1 MNIEKLVKKAK
12 RGDKNSF
19 VNLMNFYE
27 KDMFN
32 ISKYMLGGNNES
44 IYDVV
49 QETIITAYENVENL
63 RNINAFKS
71 WLIKIL
77 INKCKT
83 ELSKSNKI
91 TYLNEDIEIKYNE
104 NPFEKVELLDL
115 VSKLPEEFKTVI
127 VLFYFNDLPYKE
139 IAEILDI
146 SEGTVKSR
154 LFRAKSKL
162 QKMLYKKEEINCERL

>member
-32 ISKYMLGGNNES
+32 VSKYMLGGNNES

-49 QETIITAYENVENL
+49 QETIITAYEKVENL

-83 ELSKSNKI
+83 ELSKSNNI

-104 NPFEKVELLDL
+104 NPYEKVELLDL
-115 VSKLPEEFKTVI
+115 ASKNAL
-127 VLFYFNDLPYKE
+127 
-139 IAEILDI
+139 
-146 SEGTVKSR
+146 
-154 LFRAKSKL
+154 
-162 QKMLYKKEEINCERL
+162 

>member
-1 MNIEKLVKKAK
+1 MDIEKLVKKAK
-12 RGDKNSF
+12 RGDKDSF
-19 VNLMNFYE
+19 IKLMNFYE

-32 ISKYMLGGNNES
+32 VSKYMLGGNNES

-49 QETIITAYENVENL
+49 QETIITAYEKIENL
-63 RNINAFKS
+63 RNVHAFKS

-83 ELSKSNKI
+83 ELSKSNNI
-91 TYLNEDIEIKYNE
+91 TYLNEDIEIRSKE
-104 NPFEKVELLDL
+104 NYFEKVELLDL
-115 VSKLPEEFKTVI
+115 IAKLPEEFKTVI

-146 SEGTVKSR
+146 CEGTVKSR

-162 QKMLYKKEEINCERL
+162 QEIAL